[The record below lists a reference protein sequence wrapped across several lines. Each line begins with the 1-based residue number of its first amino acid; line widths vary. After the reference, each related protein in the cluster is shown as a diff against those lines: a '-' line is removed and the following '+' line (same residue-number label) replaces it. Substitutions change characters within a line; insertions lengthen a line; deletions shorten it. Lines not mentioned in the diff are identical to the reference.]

1 MVLISHTSS
10 RIKQVYDRRG
20 QATFANSKNITDQCC
35 VAMHLT
41 GIIFNS
47 LCSKITHSALKKQ
60 LTLSEEWPLINNQQ
74 EEKEISPKKAY
85 FQTGD
90 QILKEIIDLLLE
102 LLSITS
108 SPWMY
113 DAMYYATNLLLSM
126 LSTQLYKEN
135 VGDDDN
141 IVMEYMYKVAEVE
154 LLNLERNQ
162 RNVDSSMIG
171 KLLKSVLSCA
181 ITLEKPP
188 RNSLVN
194 EILSEKKVKQ
204 QENSS
209 TGDANVVVRFIQT
222 IYNFIGTSDNKSA
235 ENSFK
240 DPEGTSG
247 QLYSL
252 PRQSQKYSLQE
263 KMFSLYMVLLYNRKN
278 HERGNSFREVFRM
291 LQDMTLGESE
301 EVEGLELVSL
311 MSSASKQQMMSEH
324 VIFVDFRAL
333 ANNIEEML
341 PSENTTLFLYA
352 LLHIHPS
359 FIDFLTSSRCI
370 ESVFCGILHGLY
382 DSSNAACID
391 HLYILV
397 TNVLVVVQDKMLR
410 QSLSHMKA
418 IKAPWYVE
426 HKLIDTSV
434 ADLTMLCTLRCTL
447 HALFKLKDSYL
458 LSNCFAVMI
467 DLAPVL
473 QEIDIY
479 VSERI
484 VKVIYQLAKRS
495 ILSDSASASTT
506 TTPSEADVMSS
517 YLLGDV
523 SIAINSRETLGVL
536 LKVCALALHP
546 SKRSRNVHLLYALIH
561 EYEK

>member
-1 MVLISHTSS
+1 MLGNNI
-10 RIKQVYDRRG
+10 D
-20 QATFANSKNITDQCC
+20 NS
-35 VAMHLT
+35 
-41 GIIFNS
+41 
-47 LCSKITHSALKKQ
+47 
-60 LTLSEEWPLINNQQ
+60 
-74 EEKEISPKKAY
+74 
-85 FQTGD
+85 
-90 QILKEIIDLLLE
+90 
-102 LLSITS
+102 
-108 SPWMY
+108 
-113 DAMYYATNLLLSM
+113 
-126 LSTQLYKEN
+126 
-135 VGDDDN
+135 
-141 IVMEYMYKVAEVE
+141 
-154 LLNLERNQ
+154 
-162 RNVDSSMIG
+162 
-171 KLLKSVLSCA
+171 
-181 ITLEKPP
+181 
-188 RNSLVN
+188 
-194 EILSEKKVKQ
+194 
-204 QENSS
+204 
-209 TGDANVVVRFIQT
+209 
-222 IYNFIGTSDNKSA
+222 
-235 ENSFK
+235 
-240 DPEGTSG
+240 
-247 QLYSL
+247 
-252 PRQSQKYSLQE
+252 
-263 KMFSLYMVLLYNRKN
+263 
-278 HERGNSFREVFRM
+278 
-291 LQDMTLGESE
+291 
-301 EVEGLELVSL
+301 
-311 MSSASKQQMMSEH
+311 
-324 VIFVDFRAL
+324 
-333 ANNIEEML
+333 IEEML

-561 EYEK
+561 EYEKLKSVLKSDVDTSDLAGAGGDSFVLMAFMQQKELLAMTKHYLDKLNLDKESSYSSAVDAVNALRSVLEEEEENSSVEEGPKRGVNFSYTEEDNADAFFVPCVWASMVRVNEEIDFNMRDTTLFSPIEKRLLRIK